1 MKTFLND
8 NFFLNNS
15 TAEWLYHDVVKS
27 LPIIDFHNH
36 LSPKDIADN
45 TQFENFTQAWL
56 TDDHYKWRAMRALG
70 IDEEYIT
77 GGAAWAGSTAGS
89 GFNYKPV
96 DHPAY
101 INSDPNV
108 GDQNPRNNAPPGI
121 TLVNI
126 GAPRMIGVDFSYSF

>member
-1 MKTFLND
+1 LGYT
-8 NFFLNNS
+8 
-15 TAEWLYHDVVKS
+15 YR
-27 LPIIDFHNH
+27 PR
-36 LSPKDIADN
+36 ADYSY
-45 TQFENFTQAWL
+45 TEYSQTQA
-56 TDDHYKWRAMRALG
+56 
-70 IDEEYIT
+70 

-101 INSDPNV
+101 LNSDPNI

-126 GAPRMIGVDFSYSF
+126 GAPRRMIGVDSNYSF